1 MNAERPSS
9 GTLFARLLCD
19 IMIPAELS
27 AAIRAH
33 GYEVLEAR
41 ALPVEVQRDD
51 RAILAE
57 ASRQRSVVITCN
69 YSDPQSNFCLIH
81 EEWRLRGESHA
92 GIVLVPQSQISDRL
106 RRWDV
111 RDRLI
116 NFLNQHTADELSNQL
131 WWLPQQ

>member
-1 MNAERPSS
+1 MSAELPSS
-9 GTLFARLLCD
+9 GTLFAPLLCD

-33 GYEVLEAR
+33 GYEVIEAR

-57 ASRQRSVVITCN
+57 AARQRSVVITCN

-81 EEWRLRGESHA
+81 EEWRSRGRSHS
-92 GIVLVPQSQISDRL
+92 GIVLVP
-106 RRWDV
+106 
-111 RDRLI
+111 
-116 NFLNQHTADELSNQL
+116 
-131 WWLPQQ
+131 